1 MFIISSTIVLTC
13 ACLTRFRFVSF
24 APYSELSISRHR
36 FNLLLFLCVLCHC
49 ISCHR
54 LRLCNRASTT
64 LHIVL
69 LLRVYHFTLS
79 QSLSLHRNMRR
90 RCYANV
96 TIKRSLLWDDDD
108 AVAMAICLLPPLS
121 PFILFF
127 SLSFLPFNSFKCTAY
142 ETFANHT
149 NIRLIEYKLRVYWF
163 QLRLHPFIIIV
174 IIVTNGTHATLRR
187 IKKNESVDCWST
199 SKTEMR
205 TNERMCSVDATWRD
219 WMR

>member
-36 FNLLLFLCVLCHC
+36 FNLLLFVCVLCHC

-96 TIKRSLLWDDDD
+96 TIKPTQWAKLNWELNTQSHVRCVHVELIVFVCTRTETQPVHETTTMLGQPQENNRIFAHKWRAKRVKAETIFGIRCREMCVCD
-108 AVAMAICLLPPLS
+108 AMM
-121 PFILFF
+121 
-127 SLSFLPFNSFKCTAY
+127 
-142 ETFANHT
+142 
-149 NIRLIEYKLRVYWF
+149 
-163 QLRLHPFIIIV
+163 
-174 IIVTNGTHATLRR
+174 
-187 IKKNESVDCWST
+187 NESGKWT
-199 SKTEMR
+199 
-205 TNERMCSVDATWRD
+205 
-219 WMR
+219 